1 MEICTCHYKED
12 LTWLLEG
19 SQWPVTVVHKEGGD
33 PVTLSKGTLW
43 TIPNVGVEATSF
55 LWFIIQRYETLP
67 DHVAFIHGHET
78 SYHQKG
84 DRPLLEMIRDANVQ
98 KYGFV
103 PLNNFWYCI
112 QLYGALRNYIQVYK
126 NLELEPPNELIVCG
140 SAQFIVSRYRI
151 LARPKSYYEKLYER
165 VTSREIGN
173 ALEYVWHHIF
183 GEPWV
188 HVPRDDHFAPP
199 LDRVV
204 YSGCGSIPMRYND
217 FKIGYVGHKPEPEF
231 KVSMTEDDYKSIVD
245 HCIMVICFHDDEPLF
260 HIGDTNKIIR
270 MHREHL
276 NMELPWIIGT
286 CQLYEKLYLEALAAE
301 IPK

>member
-43 TIPNVGVEATSF
+43 TIPNVGVEATAY
-55 LWFIIQRYETLP
+55 LWYIIQRYETLP

-78 SYHQKG
+78 SHHQQG
-84 DRPLLEMIRDANVQ
+84 GRPLLEMIRDAQVH
-98 KYGFV
+98 KYNFV

-112 QLYGALRNYIQVYK
+112 QLQGALRNYIQVYK
-126 NLELEPPNELIVCG
+126 NLELDTPENFIVCG

-151 LARPKSYYEKLYER
+151 LARRKAYYEKLYER
-165 VTSREIGN
+165 ITSREIGN

-199 LDRVV
+199 LDRVL
-204 YSGCGSIPMRYND
+204 YSGCGSIPMRYDD
-217 FKIGYVGHKPEPEF
+217 FKLGYIGQNPPDER
-231 KVSMTEDDYKSIVD
+231 VSLIRSRDEYEALVHQCVMIVCCTDDKAID
-245 HCIMVICFHDDEPLF
+245 LTD
-260 HIGDTNKIIR
+260 DTNKIAWV
-270 MHREHL
+270 HRDNFINFLLELHL
-276 NMELPWIIGT
+276 VR
-286 CQLYEKLYLEALAAE
+286 QLYEKLYLEALAS
-301 IPK
+301 